1 MTDNETDRQK
11 RDRLYAEIVETCG
24 LDNER
29 VLRQQLDSFNE
40 LQIEVTHR
48 LIMRAENGL
57 ATYWKQ
63 RAERAEQV
71 VIASNSNTNNTSNS
85 NIN

>member
-1 MTDNETDRQK
+1 MENYETALRK
-11 RDRLYAEIVETCG
+11 RERLLAEIIQTCG
-24 LDNER
+24 LENER

-57 ATYWKQ
+57 AEYWKR

-71 VIASNSNTNNTSNS
+71 VSNSPSGVN
-85 NIN
+85 

>member
-1 MTDNETDRQK
+1 MTDNETSLQK
-11 RDRLYAEIVETCG
+11 RDRLYAEIVKTCG
-24 LDNER
+24 LENER

-57 ATYWKQ
+57 ADYWRK
-63 RAERAEQV
+63 RAEKAERLV
-71 VIASNSNTNNTSNS
+71 HPTTEDLETTLK
-85 NIN
+85 IN